1 MLSHADDTEFDLTV
15 AVNPGQT
22 PSIPVNPVPSQ
33 SIPVNAVQ
41 SPSIAFSARLPFN
54 PVQSLSFP
62 VKRSSQTIRRAV
74 LFFCLTQ
81 PCGDV
86 THRQKRTRE
95 RTNQICASV
104 CASRGA
110 HPALLQTKT
119 DKASCTA
126 PVRASLCP
134 KLQTLQTTVSR
145 EHSGNC
151 DVGSTQLRD
160 GVLTNEGLRQRIPAA
175 SRLESTSRV
184 SPRIRTLIVLSDSGG
199 ACAATSSSQGQVHLP
214 ATSAPP

>member
-1 MLSHADDTEFDLTV
+1 MGRRGGCWQASS
-15 AVNPGQT
+15 PT
-22 PSIPVNPVPSQ
+22 PACPCRTGCRRAP
-33 SIPVNAVQ
+33 
-41 SPSIAFSARLPFN
+41 SARPPIQHGL
-54 PVQSLSFP
+54 Q
-62 VKRSSQTIRRAV
+62 RRRGG
-74 LFFCLTQ
+74 TN
-81 PCGDV
+81 V
-86 THRQKRTRE
+86 TDLQKRTRE

-110 HPALLQTKT
+110 HPALLLRQTKT

>member
-1 MLSHADDTEFDLTV
+1 MIQNSISQSRSIL
-15 AVNPGQT
+15 VNPPRS
-22 PSIPVNPVPSQ
+22 PSIPFRPSQ
-33 SIPVNAVQ
+33 SLSMLFSPRQ
-41 SPSIAFSARLPFN
+41 SRS
-54 PVQSLSFP
+54 